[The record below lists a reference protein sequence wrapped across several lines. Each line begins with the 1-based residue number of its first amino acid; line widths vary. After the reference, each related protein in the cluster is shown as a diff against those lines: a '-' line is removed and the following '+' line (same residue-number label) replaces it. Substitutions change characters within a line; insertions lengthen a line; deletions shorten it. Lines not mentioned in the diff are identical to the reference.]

1 MKNRENFIPGIY
13 NYCDRWCE
21 RCPFTHRCQNF
32 QDQPNLK
39 MFEENFDEQDFLEA
53 IQDSL
58 RNAVKILED
67 TVKEKGLDW
76 DEIENSS
83 ATENFSFDD
92 PNYTHA
98 QRVLQEKSKQYYLKA
113 NEWLEVNENI
123 LKEKEAEIN
132 QKNKLG
138 INVDQEANELTEAFD
153 FIYHYL
159 HFIHTKIKRATNGLH
174 DSWIMEQPIQNDA
187 NGTAKVTL
195 IAVERSIRGWGIIRN
210 AIPESE
216 DEVLQFL
223 VMLSQILKGIKKEFP
238 KVDEFIRPG
247 FDENLAA

>member
-21 RCPFTHRCQNF
+21 RCPFTQRCQNF
-32 QDQPNLK
+32 QDQPNLNLH
-39 MFEENFDEQDFLEA
+39 EGNFDEQDFLEA

-58 RNAVKILED
+58 RNAVQILEE

-76 DEIENSS
+76 DEIESS
-83 ATENFSFDD
+83 AETENFSFDD
-92 PNYTHA
+92 PNYTRS
-98 QRVLQEKSKQYYLKA
+98 QRQLQEASKQYFLQANAWLEA
-113 NEWLEVNENI
+113 NEDL

-132 QKNKLG
+132 KRNELG
-138 INVDQEANELTEAFD
+138 INVEKEANELTEAFD

-174 DSWIMEQPIQNDA
+174 DSWIMEQPVQNDA
-187 NGTAKVTL
+187 NGTAKVAI
-195 IAVERSIRGWGIIRN
+195 IAIERSIQGWESIRQ

-216 DEVLQFL
+216 DELFQFL
-223 VMLSQILKGIKKEFP
+223 VLLSQILKGVKKEFP